1 MNADMYLELLLFTPQ
16 AIISLVF
23 IIVISLVINGMI
35 NKELIRGLGIN
46 LDFREAF
53 VLAAS
58 ATFANQLPISGGLI
72 TRAFYLKQKYKL
84 TYTKFIS
91 VNLALFICFV
101 SANGFIGVLILLYWM
116 LYLNIVTSFSL
127 FIGFGLM
134 IGFLL
139 VFLLPLEKI
148 NLPPKFKNQMV
159 QAMDGWKFIRKNPGL
174 LARIVLLQIII
185 TFLLAIRYYLVF
197 TMMSQEV
204 RGGEVLLFSAASV
217 LTQMVSIAP
226 GGLGILEAIVGGVAA
241 ILDFDLGV
249 SIVALGIDRLI
260 STLVIFVVGGV
271 SSIILSKQI
280 TDLPMNNDQQEDN
293 AM

>member
-35 NKELIRGLGIN
+35 NKELIRGLGID
-46 LDFREAF
+46 LDFSEAF